1 MHRLSASNKATQ
13 KSKPTNTKKINLAV
27 KSKKNASK
35 KAAET
40 SKFSMTTTTTTTTQT
55 RPALAINAQDVLAAY
70 DRIKC
75 MFSTCFDF
83 LPSFI
88 YLLFFPPTNLPISS
102 FPHISP
108 ISQN

>member
-35 KAAET
+35 KASKKAAET
-40 SKFSMTTTTTTTTQT
+40 SKFSMTTTTTTTTQTPTPAALGQTQT

-88 YLLFFPPTNLPISS
+88 YLLFFPP
-102 FPHISP
+102 H
-108 ISQN
+108 

>member
-55 RPALAINAQDVLAAY
+55 PTPAALGQTQTRPALAINAQDVLAAY

-88 YLLFFPPTNLPISS
+88 YLLFFPP
-102 FPHISP
+102 H
-108 ISQN
+108 